1 MSKILTNYQ
10 GILKQ
15 IDACKNKYQNDY
27 KSPELIAVSKKFPME
42 KIQILLDVGHNV
54 FGENKVQEAESKW
67 INIKEKNPNKNIQL
81 HLIGPLQSNKVFKA
95 LDIFDVIQT
104 LDREKIA
111 IKAKKYFEENPLK
124 KNKKFFVQVNIGEE
138 LQKSGI
144 KFNLA
149 KQFVEWCS
157 NDLQLNIVGLMCI
170 PPIDKVPGPFFK
182 KIRCLCDELK
192 LPHASMGMTSDYISA
207 IEHGSTFIRVGTGIF
222 GERDQ

>member
-1 MSKILTNYQ
+1 MNKILTNYQ

-27 KSPELIAVSKKFPME
+27 KPPELIAVSKKFSKE
-42 KIQILLDVGHNV
+42 KIQILLDVGHNI

-67 INIKEKNPNKNIQL
+67 INIRKENLDKRIEL

-124 KNKKFFVQVNIGEE
+124 ENKKFFVQVNIGEE

-144 KFNLA
+144 ELNLA
-149 KQFVEWCS
+149 KQFVKWCS
-157 NDLQLNIVGLMCI
+157 NDLQLNIIGLMCI
-170 PPIDKVPGPFFK
+170 PPINKAPDSFFK

-192 LPHASMGMTSDYISA
+192 LEHASMGMTSDYISA
-207 IEHGSTFIRVGTGIF
+207 IQHGSTFVRIGTGIF
-222 GERDQ
+222 GERD